1 MAAEVS
7 AVTPDLVDLLEGGVS
22 IFVGTSDAE
31 RRPEATRAVG
41 ALVSPDRTKVT
52 VFVPVATAQ
61 RAVENLAHRREIAV
75 GFSRTLD
82 HVSIQI
88 KGAAAEVRLATD
100 AERSICERYLGA
112 YVEALHVIGLPRSLT
127 RRMTVWPA
135 YALEVEVRDVFA
147 QTPGPGAGNRL
158 EAKS

>member
-31 RRPEATRAVG
+31 RRPEAIRAVG
-41 ALVSPDRTKVT
+41 AVVAPDRKKLT
-52 VFVPVATAQ
+52 VFVPVATAK
-61 RAVENLAHRREIAV
+61 RTVDNLAQRREIAV

-82 HVSIQI
+82 HLSIQI
-88 KGAAAEVRLATD
+88 KGRCDVRLATD
-100 AERSICERYLGA
+100 AERSVCERYLGA
-112 YVEALHVIGLPRSLT
+112 YVEALYVIGLPRNLT

-135 YALEVEVRDVFA
+135 YALEVEIRDVFA
-147 QTPGPGAGNRL
+147 QTPGPGAGQRL